1 MNKYRTYT
9 LQMLAYALADCY
21 ETLRVGAYPLGR
33 YPDDHPYAR
42 KLWADIDAIRDEQ
55 MARSRRAG
63 HDYAPSWHTRSNG
76 QPLDTEA

>member
-9 LQMLAYALADCY
+9 DQMLANGLADCY
-21 ETLRVGAYPLGR
+21 ETLRVGSYAP
-33 YPDDHPYAR
+33 DHPYGR
-42 KLWADIDAIRDEQ
+42 KVWTDIDAIRDEQ

-63 HDYAPSWHTRSNG
+63 HDYTPSWHTRSNG